1 MRKQIIYIVSW
12 AALLVYMLLTMGYI
26 SKEMN
31 QRNCVGYKIDIKN
44 LDQGNFIDNED
55 IQKMLLAVQGKV
67 EDVKLDEIPTENI
80 ELQLKKNPWLLNA
93 ECYKTVDNHI
103 KVNVWQRTPVVRYI
117 NGSRNFYMDEQ
128 GFKMPPSMYNVAYVP
143 VVSGM
148 FPDSLLQHQLLSL
161 VQYIHDDK
169 FLSAQI
175 QQLYINTDRDFVL
188 IPRAGNQEIIF
199 GEATS
204 DENIEQ
210 KFNKLIKL
218 YQEEFAAHGWNR
230 YRSIDL
236 RFDNQVI
243 CTKK

>member
-1 MRKQIIYIVSW
+1 MRKQFIYLVSW
-12 AALLVYMLLTMGYI
+12 GGLLVYMLLTMGYI

-31 QRNCVGYKIDIKN
+31 QRTCVGYKIDIKN
-44 LDQGNFIDNED
+44 MDDGNFIDKED
-55 IQKMLLAVQGKV
+55 IQKMLQAIQGKV
-67 EDVKLDEIPTENI
+67 EGENLESIPTENM

-103 KVNVWQRTPVVRYI
+103 KINVWQRTPVVRYI
-117 NGSRNFYMDEQ
+117 NGNKNFYMDEQ

-148 FPDSLLQHQLLSL
+148 FPDSLLQRQLLSL
-161 VQYIHDDK
+161 VAYIDDDK

-175 QQLYINTDRDFVL
+175 QQLYINNNREFVL
-188 IPRAGNQEIIF
+188 IPRAGNQEIVF
-199 GEATS
+199 GEAIS
-204 DENIEQ
+204 SEKIEK

-218 YQEEFAAHGWNR
+218 YQEEFAANGWNR